1 MLNKKELYEIV
12 SVAIEPERPIDEE
25 SSEDNTP
32 EWDSLGQLSI
42 LASLDDRTSGATSNL
57 EGISEADSIIKL
69 LDIISSNNLLS
80 ED

>member
-1 MLNKKELYEIV
+1 MLSKKELYEIV
-12 SVAIEPERPIDEE
+12 SGAIQPERPIDDQ
-25 SSEDNTP
+25 SSEDNSP

-42 LASLDDRTSGATSNL
+42 LSSLDDVTSGATSNL
-57 EGISEADSIIKL
+57 DGISEANSSKKL